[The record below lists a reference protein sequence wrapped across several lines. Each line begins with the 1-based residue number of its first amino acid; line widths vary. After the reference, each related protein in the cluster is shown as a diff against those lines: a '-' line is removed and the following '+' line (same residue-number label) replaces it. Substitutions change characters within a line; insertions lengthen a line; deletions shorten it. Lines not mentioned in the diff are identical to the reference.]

1 MELLTWLTV
10 IYAVVLV
17 VVLAVG
23 LILILTTLLSIG
35 GKLAK
40 IAAGLKLVESQTAP
54 LNPAVE
60 QLNDGLATLAGGLGV
75 VDSHFTSA
83 DENLGTALE
92 RVGQDGILS
101 HGGSGR

>member
-17 VVLAVG
+17 LTLAVG
-23 LILILTTLLSIG
+23 LILILLTLMSIG
-35 GKLAK
+35 DKLGK

-60 QLNDGLATLAGGLGV
+60 QLNDGLATLAGGLSV
-75 VDSHFTSA
+75 VDSHFTGA
-83 DENLGTALE
+83 DQHLDEVLDLATAK
-92 RVGQDGILS
+92 Q
-101 HGGSGR
+101 

>member
-23 LILILTTLLSIG
+23 LILILTTLVSIG
-35 GKLAK
+35 DKLAK
-40 IAAGLKLVESQTAP
+40 IAAGLKLVETQTAP

-60 QLNDGLATLAGGLGV
+60 TLNDGLATLAGGLGV
-75 VDSHFTSA
+75 VDSHFTGA
-83 DENLGTALE
+83 DEHLDEVLDLAAAK
-92 RVGQDGILS
+92 Q
-101 HGGSGR
+101 